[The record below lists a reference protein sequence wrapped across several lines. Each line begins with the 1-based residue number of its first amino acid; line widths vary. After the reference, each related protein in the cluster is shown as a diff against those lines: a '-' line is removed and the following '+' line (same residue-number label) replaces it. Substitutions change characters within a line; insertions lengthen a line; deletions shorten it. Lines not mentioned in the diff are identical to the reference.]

1 MTDSDY
7 ILIAKLNASSKQ
19 AFGEIYDKYVTMVY
33 SFALSVIHDESVAED
48 ITQLVFVRLWEPAN
62 PYPQKRICLPGY
74 T

>member
-33 SFALSVIHDESVAED
+33 SFALSVLSLIH
-48 ITQLVFVRLWEPAN
+48 I
-62 PYPQKRICLPGY
+62 
-74 T
+74 